1 MAVLSYGK
9 PTIEIA
15 ELDASDNMSPWVKI
29 DVPKDGTTS
38 METQEGDNT
47 EYLEEGGGLV
57 DSYRKASKYSLN
69 FELYA
74 KKGAQKPINDVNGV
88 ISKNYAVR
96 LTPEDPET
104 YGFVLWK
111 CSVSCVETHTVADGM
126 MWKYT
131 FNGLAA
137 KDRTKIMDLFVAANN
152 INTSANY
159 LVFANTAD
167 STGQTVTAEI
177 GAAETLTAS
186 SSETWATTAVNNNV
200 VTITVSANGTTQKR
214 EAVITLTCGTKT
226 GSFKVLQAAGTST
239 TENND

>member
-9 PTIEIA
+9 PKIEIA
-15 ELDASDNMSPWVKI
+15 ELDADDNMSPWVQI

-57 DSYRKASKYSLN
+57 DSYRKASKYTLN

-74 KKGAQKPINDVNGV
+74 KKGFQKPIKDINGV
-88 ISKNYAVR
+88 VTKNYAVR

-131 FNGLAA
+131 FNGLVA
-137 KDRTKIMDLFVAANN
+137 KGRVEIMDMFVGANN
-152 INTSANY
+152 INTSVNY
-159 LVFANTAD
+159 LAFSSAEDTD
-167 STGQTVTAEI
+167 GQTVTADI
-177 GAAETLTAS
+177 GATETVTVSVSPESADWVHATVSDKVITVKVDANTGEKRSAIVNLS
-186 SSETWATTAVNNNV
+186 SS
-200 VTITVSANGTTQKR
+200 G
-214 EAVITLTCGTKT
+214 KT
-226 GSFKVLQAAGTST
+226 GFFNVLQAGVPVA
-239 TENND
+239 

>member
-15 ELDASDNMSPWVKI
+15 ELDADDNMSPWVKI
-29 DVPKDGTTS
+29 DTPKDGTTS

-57 DSYRKASKYSLN
+57 DSYRKASKYTLN

-74 KKGAQKPINDVNGV
+74 KKGYQKPITDKNGV
-88 ISKNYAVR
+88 VTKNYAIR

-126 MWKYT
+126 LWKYT
-131 FNGLAA
+131 FNGLTA
-137 KDRTKIMDLFVAANN
+137 KGHEEIMDVFVGAKN
-152 INTSANY
+152 IPTSVNY
-159 LVFANTAD
+159 LAFNAAAD
-167 STGQTVTAEI
+167 TTGQTVVATI
-177 GAAETLTAS
+177 GATDTLTAT
-186 SSETWATTAVNNNV
+186 SSETWATAEVGQDGKTVTVTVTAN
-200 VTITVSANGTTQKR
+200 TATSQRFA
-214 EAVITLTCGTKT
+214 TLTLSTTSGKSTTVKI
-226 GSFKVLQAAGTST
+226 LQAAAAATA
-239 TENND
+239 

>member
-15 ELDASDNMSPWVKI
+15 ELDADDNMSPWVKI
-29 DVPKDGTTS
+29 DTPKDGTTS

-57 DSYRKASKYSLN
+57 DSYRKASKYTLN

-74 KKGAQKPINDVNGV
+74 KKGYHKPIQDKNGV
-88 ISKNYAVR
+88 VTKNYAIR

-104 YGFVLWK
+104 YGFILHK

-131 FNGLAA
+131 FNGLRA
-137 KDRTKIMDLFVAANN
+137 KDNEEIMDVYVGAKN
-152 INTSANY
+152 IPTSVNY
-159 LVFANTAD
+159 LAFTASAD
-167 STGQTVTAEI
+167 SKGREVVAEV
-177 GAAETLTAS
+177 GATDTLTAT
-186 SSETWATTAVNNNV
+186 SSETWATAEVGQ
-200 VTITVSANGTTQKR
+200 NGTATVTVTVTANTATSQR
-214 EAVITLTCGTKT
+214 SATLTLSTTSGKSSTVKI
-226 GSFKVLQAAGTST
+226 LQAAAAATA
-239 TENND
+239 

>member
-9 PTIEIA
+9 PKIEIA
-15 ELDASDNMSPWVKI
+15 ELDADDNMAPWVTI
-29 DVPKDGTTS
+29 DIPKDGTTS

-57 DSYRKASKYSLN
+57 DSYRKASKYTLN

-74 KKGAQKPINDVNGV
+74 KKGFQKPIVDVNGV
-88 ISKNYAVR
+88 VTKNYAVR

-126 MWKYT
+126 LWKYT

-137 KDRTKIMDLFVAANN
+137 KGKTKIMDMFVGADN
-152 INTSANY
+152 IPTDLNY
-159 LVFANTAD
+159 IAFSSSED
-167 STGQTVTAEI
+167 STGKTVVADI
-177 GAAETLTAS
+177 GAAETMTAV
-186 SSETWATTAVNNNV
+186 SSESWATPTVDEKNVTVTVTAN
-200 VTITVSANGTTQKR
+200 TGEKR
-214 EAVITLTCGTKT
+214 TAVITLTCGRKSTK
-226 GSFKVLQAAGTST
+226 FNVLQAAGTSA
-239 TENND
+239 

>member
-9 PTIEIA
+9 PLIEIA
-15 ELDASDNMSPWVKI
+15 ELDADDNMSPWVKI

-57 DSYRKASKYSLN
+57 DSYRKASKYSLS

-74 KKGAQKPINDVNGV
+74 KKGFQKPIADVNGV
-88 ISKNYAVR
+88 VTKNYAIR

-131 FNGLAA
+131 FNGLVA
-137 KDRTKIMDLFVAANN
+137 KGRTEIMDMFVGATN
-152 INTSANY
+152 INTDKNY
-159 LVFANTAD
+159 LAFANTAD
-167 STGQTVTAEI
+167 TTGQTVVAEV
-177 GAAETLTAS
+177 GASDTLSAS
-186 SSETWATTAVNNNV
+186 SSETWATAEVGSDGKTVTVTVTAN
-200 VTITVSANGTTQKR
+200 ATTSKR
-214 EAVITLTCGTKT
+214 EAVVTLTTTSGKSS
-226 GSFKVLQAAGTST
+226 SFKVLQAAGTAQS
-239 TENND
+239 

>member
-9 PTIEIA
+9 PKIEIA
-15 ELDASDNMSPWVKI
+15 ELDADDNMSPWVKI

-57 DSYRKASKYSLN
+57 DSYRKASKYSLT

-74 KKGAQKPINDVNGV
+74 KKGFQKPIVDVNGV
-88 ISKNYAVR
+88 VTKNYAVR

-104 YGFVLWK
+104 YGFILYK

-131 FNGLAA
+131 FNGLVA
-137 KDRTKIMDLFVAANN
+137 KGKTEIMDVFVGATN
-152 INTSANY
+152 INTDKNY
-159 LVFANTAD
+159 VSFAAAAD
-167 STGQTVTAEI
+167 STGQVVTAEV
-177 GAAETLTAS
+177 GASDTLSAE
-186 SSETWATTAVNNNV
+186 SSETWATATVGSNGA
-200 VTITVSANGTTQKR
+200 VTITVSENTTTSKR
-214 EAVITLTCGTKT
+214 EALVTLTTTSGKSGTV
-226 GSFKVLQAAGTST
+226 KVLQAAGSAS
-239 TENND
+239 

>member
-9 PTIEIA
+9 PKIEIA
-15 ELDASDNMSPWVKI
+15 ELDADDNMSPWVQI

-57 DSYRKASKYSLN
+57 DSYRKASKYSLA

-74 KKGAQKPINDVNGV
+74 KKGFQKPIADVNGV
-88 ISKNYAVR
+88 VTKNYAVR

-104 YGFVLWK
+104 YGFILYK

-131 FNGLAA
+131 FYGLVA
-137 KDRTKIMDLFVAANN
+137 KGKTEIMDIFVGANN
-152 INTSANY
+152 INTDKNYVSFSAS
-159 LVFANTAD
+159 AD
-167 STGQTVTAEI
+167 STGQDVVAEVGATDTLTATSSESWATAKIGDDGKTVTVTVTAN
-177 GAAETLTAS
+177 S
-186 SSETWATTAVNNNV
+186 TTE
-200 VTITVSANGTTQKR
+200 KR
-214 EAVITLTCGTKT
+214 EATVALTTAGKT
-226 GSFKVLQAAGTST
+226 GSFKVLQAAGSAS
-239 TENND
+239 

>member
-9 PTIEIA
+9 PTIEIS
-15 ELDASDNMSPWVKI
+15 ELDADDNMSPWVKI
-29 DVPKDGTTS
+29 DTPKDGTTS

-57 DSYRKASKYSLN
+57 DSYRKASKYSLS

-74 KKGAQKPINDVNGV
+74 KKGFQKPIIDVNGV
-88 ISKNYAVR
+88 ITKNYAVR

-131 FNGLAA
+131 FNGLVA
-137 KDRTKIMDLFVAANN
+137 KGRTEIMDVFVGANN
-152 INTSANY
+152 IPTDKNY
-159 LVFANTAD
+159 LSFANTAD
-167 STGQTVTAEI
+167 TTGQEVVAEI
-177 GAAETLTAS
+177 GAADTLTVTSSDSWAS
-186 SSETWATTAVNNNV
+186 AEVGTDGK
-200 VTITVSANGTTQKR
+200 TITVTVTANSTTSKR
-214 EAVITLTCGTKT
+214 TATITLTTTSGK
-226 GSFKVLQAAGTST
+226 SSEFKVLQAAGTSA
-239 TENND
+239 